1 MRVPTTHEPTRCT
14 NTTRQHDAA
23 VLTRTRHT
31 ALNCTRAHRAG
42 CRVGKG
48 TSSGSGTSA
57 APDAAQV
64 AQYHGCQGGGEPGAY
79 RQSPRASWLSSGRW
93 PPLPCWYAPTS
104 PLPRPYHAPTRPLP
118 RPYLAPTSPLPRPYL
133 APTSPSPL
141 VLFPPPPLSLS
152 LSMSMW
158 FVSPSRSLFSRHPWL
173 IKIPQA
179 STTAG
184 SKLPIRSAAVN
195 RVSARKSIGGRVH
208 KYPTPSFPYPLLFPH
223 PACAPQRRDFR
234 CAATRVCGSCVR
246 ASAGSCVCAGAARA
260 HAHTH
265 ADACARSRAPRR
277 RIFTCVVGEKPVW
290 RFGRGWGRRDGAFL
304 KTDLACPC
312 AWARARALKHAD
324 LQKQAKPCFF
334 FFGLG
339 ARTLVSEQV
348 YLYR

>member
-1 MRVPTTHEPTRCT
+1 
-14 NTTRQHDAA
+14 
-23 VLTRTRHT
+23 
-31 ALNCTRAHRAG
+31 
-42 CRVGKG
+42 
-48 TSSGSGTSA
+48 
-57 APDAAQV
+57 
-64 AQYHGCQGGGEPGAY
+64 
-79 RQSPRASWLSSGRW
+79 
-93 PPLPCWYAPTS
+93 
-104 PLPRPYHAPTRPLP
+104 
-118 RPYLAPTSPLPRPYL
+118 
-133 APTSPSPL
+133 
-141 VLFPPPPLSLS
+141 
-152 LSMSMW
+152 MSMW

-304 KTDLACPC
+304 KTYLACPC

-334 FFGLG
+334 F
-339 ARTLVSEQV
+339 LVSAPARWSRSKYICIGDCFIFFVPAPANTFVWCRYIRAPRQM
-348 YLYR
+348 YIRAPR